1 MVTAS
6 WRPVSAFSR
15 SRLWP
20 HPGRCSSLTDARQ
33 LPAGVD
39 HLALISAA
47 VNLDRQLGQPRTTLQ
62 ALGGGK
68 ITLREAQAIAY
79 LLEHGRWPDPETAA
93 WFEQRTSR
101 VALDFLLSARL
112 RETISVVSL
121 REDEEE

>member
-1 MVTAS
+1 VPQSRQRVVRATRSPARVGLVLEHVERHAHGEIAAGALLSLAS
-6 WRPVSAFSR
+6 ALP
-15 SRLWP
+15 
-20 HPGRCSSLTDARQ
+20 PGA
-33 LPAGVD
+33 
-39 HLALISAA
+39 LASGAL
-47 VNLDRQLGQPRTTLQ
+47 RFR

-79 LLEHGRWPDPETAA
+79 LLEHGRWPDPETAD

-112 RETISVVSL
+112 RETIAISAASL